1 MATIGNDTAGFTQLR
16 LAHTRLG
23 VVGDL
28 HQHHE
33 RATAASSVKLSVVM
47 PAYNEAATIRT
58 AIERILAIDF
68 PCAVELIV
76 VDDGSIDDTNA
87 ELAQCDDPRL
97 VRCAHPFNLG
107 KGTAV
112 RTGAAAATGT
122 HLLIFDADVE
132 YDPKNIPELMAP
144 ILDGTADVVYG
155 ARIFGNHTVYPSM
168 RFAIGNRLT
177 TLAANLLFDSYITDL
192 HTCLKL
198 IPLATFR
205 QLKLTERG
213 FGLDSEITAELLRR
227 GVRPYEIPVS
237 YCGRS
242 RAQGKKITWR
252 DGVECLYVLA
262 KVRARRLIGDAATGA
277 KVPNNVTVD
286 RFGNDLDL
294 TMACREGVLAELALP
309 DLA

>member
-1 MATIGNDTAGFTQLR
+1 MATIGNDTAGFTPLR
-16 LAHTRLG
+16 LARAPLG
-23 VVGDL
+23 VVGD
-28 HQHHE
+28 E
-33 RATAASSVKLSVVM
+33 YESETAVAEPGAVKLSIVM
-47 PAYNEAATIRT
+47 PAYNEVATIRT

-76 VDDGSIDDTNA
+76 VNDGSVDGTA
-87 ELAQCDDPRL
+87 SEVAQCDDPRL
-97 VRCAHPFNLG
+97 VLCAHPFNLG

-132 YDPKNIPELMAP
+132 YDPKNIPELLAP
-144 ILDGTADVVYG
+144 ILDSTADVVYG

-168 RFAIGNRLT
+168 RFAIGNRMT

-205 QLKLTERG
+205 QLQLTERG

-227 GVRPYEIPVS
+227 GVRPFEVPVS

-252 DGVECLYVLA
+252 DGVVCLFVLT
-262 KVRARRLIGDAATGA
+262 KVRARRLVSDFASGSTPEA
-277 KVPNNVTVD
+277 VD
-286 RFGNDLDL
+286 YLQREIDL
-294 TMACREGVLAELALP
+294 TVSCRAAALP

>member
-1 MATIGNDTAGFTQLR
+1 MATIGNESISITPLRSATA
-16 LAHTRLG
+16 RLG
-23 VVGDL
+23 VVSDTSRFN
-28 HQHHE
+28 HE
-33 RATAASSVKLSVVM
+33 PATTRFKLSIVM

-68 PCAVELIV
+68 PCPMELIV
-76 VDDGSIDDTNA
+76 VNDGSVDDTA
-87 ELAQCDDPRL
+87 LELALCDDDRL

-132 YDPKNIPELMAP
+132 YDPKNIPELVAP
-144 ILDGTADVVYG
+144 ILGGTADVVYG

-168 RFAIGNRLT
+168 RFAIGNRVT

-205 QLKLTERG
+205 ELKLTESG

-227 GVRPYEIPVS
+227 GVRPYEVPVS

-252 DGVECLYVLA
+252 DGVVCLFVLA
-262 KVRARRLIGDAATGA
+262 KVRARRLLSEGD
-277 KVPNNVTVD
+277 
-286 RFGNDLDL
+286 FGSNISVVASGEPEIDL
-294 TMACREGVLAELALP
+294 TAARRVAVLP
-309 DLA
+309 DPA